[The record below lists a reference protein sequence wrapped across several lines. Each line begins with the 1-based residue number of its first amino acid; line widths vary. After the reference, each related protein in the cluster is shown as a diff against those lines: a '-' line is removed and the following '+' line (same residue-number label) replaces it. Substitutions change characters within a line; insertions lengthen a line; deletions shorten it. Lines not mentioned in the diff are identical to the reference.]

1 MKRVINASV
10 VLHHSWNNVRLHNS
24 NITDNS
30 ILPLMIIIRKKL
42 I

>member
-1 MKRVINASV
+1 MERVINASV
-10 VLHHSWNNVRLHNS
+10 VFYHSWNNVRLHNS
-24 NITDNS
+24 NIVENS